1 MGRAGWLCYY
11 DGDGCGPWLNP
22 AHSGKAKP
30 AFHCRLPFWG
40 RAGAQNE
47 KPAGRAEFG
56 VPCGLWLFAG
66 VAAYSAVEAD
76 RELLPDS
83 DVEADSLVEAE
94 AGSLVE
100 VEAGSLVEVEAG
112 SLVLATPEDVEAGVL
127 LLVVELQATRPSA
140 RTQAA
145 TRTANIFFII

>member
-1 MGRAGWLCYY
+1 M
-11 DGDGCGPWLNP
+11 
-22 AHSGKAKP
+22 
-30 AFHCRLPFWG
+30 
-40 RAGAQNE
+40 
-47 KPAGRAEFG
+47 
-56 VPCGLWLFAG
+56 PCGLWLFAG

-112 SLVLATPEDVEAGVL
+112 SLVLATLEDVEAGVL
-127 LLVVELQATRPSA
+127 LLVVEPQATRPSA

>member
-1 MGRAGWLCYY
+1 M
-11 DGDGCGPWLNP
+11 
-22 AHSGKAKP
+22 
-30 AFHCRLPFWG
+30 
-40 RAGAQNE
+40 
-47 KPAGRAEFG
+47 
-56 VPCGLWLFAG
+56 PCGLWLFAG

-100 VEAGSLVEVEAG
+100 AEAGSLVEVEAGSLVEVEAG
-112 SLVLATPEDVEAGVL
+112 SLVLATLEDVEAGVL

>member
-1 MGRAGWLCYY
+1 MKS
-11 DGDGCGPWLNP
+11 PQ
-22 AHSGKAKP
+22 
-30 AFHCRLPFWG
+30 
-40 RAGAQNE
+40 GAPNLAC
-47 KPAGRAEFG
+47 PAGFG
-56 VPCGLWLFAG
+56 CLPG

-112 SLVLATPEDVEAGVL
+112 SLVLATLEDVEAGVL
-127 LLVVELQATRPSA
+127 LLVVELQATRPAPEHRQHPERLTS
-140 RTQAA
+140 
-145 TRTANIFFII
+145 FS

>member
-1 MGRAGWLCYY
+1 M
-11 DGDGCGPWLNP
+11 
-22 AHSGKAKP
+22 
-30 AFHCRLPFWG
+30 
-40 RAGAQNE
+40 
-47 KPAGRAEFG
+47 
-56 VPCGLWLFAG
+56 PCGLWLFAG

-100 VEAGSLVEVEAG
+100 VEAGSLV
-112 SLVLATPEDVEAGVL
+112 LATLEDVEAGVL

>member
-1 MGRAGWLCYY
+1 M
-11 DGDGCGPWLNP
+11 
-22 AHSGKAKP
+22 
-30 AFHCRLPFWG
+30 
-40 RAGAQNE
+40 
-47 KPAGRAEFG
+47 
-56 VPCGLWLFAG
+56 PCGLWLFAG

-83 DVEADSLVEAE
+83 DEEADSLVEAE

-100 VEAGSLVEVEAG
+100 VEAGSLV
-112 SLVLATPEDVEAGVL
+112 LATLEDVEAGVL

>member
-83 DVEADSLVEAE
+83 DVEADSLVEA
-94 AGSLVE
+94 
-100 VEAGSLVEVEAG
+100 GSLVEVEAG
-112 SLVLATPEDVEAGVL
+112 SLVLATLEDVEAGVL

>member
-1 MGRAGWLCYY
+1 M
-11 DGDGCGPWLNP
+11 
-22 AHSGKAKP
+22 
-30 AFHCRLPFWG
+30 
-40 RAGAQNE
+40 
-47 KPAGRAEFG
+47 
-56 VPCGLWLFAG
+56 
-66 VAAYSAVEAD
+66 EAD
-76 RELLPDS
+76 RDFAADS

-112 SLVLATPEDVEAGVL
+112 SLVLATLEDVEAGVL

>member
-1 MGRAGWLCYY
+1 M
-11 DGDGCGPWLNP
+11 
-22 AHSGKAKP
+22 
-30 AFHCRLPFWG
+30 
-40 RAGAQNE
+40 
-47 KPAGRAEFG
+47 
-56 VPCGLWLFAG
+56 PCGLWLFAG

-112 SLVLATPEDVEAGVL
+112 SLVLATLEDVEAGAL
-127 LLVVELQATRPSA
+127 LPVEAGSELQATRPSA

-145 TRTANIFFII
+145 VRTANIFFMIKTLLFLQ

>member
-1 MGRAGWLCYY
+1 M
-11 DGDGCGPWLNP
+11 
-22 AHSGKAKP
+22 
-30 AFHCRLPFWG
+30 
-40 RAGAQNE
+40 
-47 KPAGRAEFG
+47 
-56 VPCGLWLFAG
+56 PCGLWLFAG

-112 SLVLATPEDVEAGVL
+112 SLVLA
-127 LLVVELQATRPSA
+127 VELQATRPSA

>member
-1 MGRAGWLCYY
+1 M
-11 DGDGCGPWLNP
+11 
-22 AHSGKAKP
+22 
-30 AFHCRLPFWG
+30 
-40 RAGAQNE
+40 
-47 KPAGRAEFG
+47 
-56 VPCGLWLFAG
+56 PCGLWLFAG

-112 SLVLATPEDVEAGVL
+112 VL

>member
-1 MGRAGWLCYY
+1 M
-11 DGDGCGPWLNP
+11 
-22 AHSGKAKP
+22 
-30 AFHCRLPFWG
+30 
-40 RAGAQNE
+40 
-47 KPAGRAEFG
+47 
-56 VPCGLWLFAG
+56 PCGLWLFAG

-83 DVEADSLVEAE
+83 DVEADSLVEA
-94 AGSLVE
+94 
-100 VEAGSLVEVEAG
+100 EAGSLVEVEAG